1 MLYANVAVYKYCR
14 LRRYIESQG
23 GVVSS
28 SAQILSARRSFT
40 RLARFTNQLLRG
52 QLTCGPLTI
61 QQFYTLESLDEGPRT
76 MNDLAAQVGLH
87 QSTLTRIVD
96 RLERDGLVARRRDSK
111 EKRLVE
117 VALTGAGRKLYRA
130 LDREC
135 TTVAS
140 EMLKV
145 VPEEKAD
152 RSTPTTRSFRLFCG
166 IAAAPEKGRG
176 IVEGG
181 IRCEGCPPGI
191 DRVGMLWIVRT
202 CEIRQ
207 GGNGL
212 VPGRL
217 DGYACGS
224 GSPR

>member
-1 MLYANVAVYKYCR
+1 
-14 LRRYIESQG
+14 
-23 GVVSS
+23 
-28 SAQILSARRSFT
+28 
-40 RLARFTNQLLRG
+40 
-52 QLTCGPLTI
+52 
-61 QQFYTLESLDEGPRT
+61 

-145 VPEEKAD
+145 VPEEKRRACVEALD
-152 RSTPTTRSFRLFCG
+152 LLSRSIDPDNEKFQAILRDCCG
-166 IAAAPEKGRG
+166 T
-176 IVEGG
+176 
-181 IRCEGCPPGI
+181 
-191 DRVGMLWIVRT
+191 RVGMLWIVRT

>member
-1 MLYANVAVYKYCR
+1 
-14 LRRYIESQG
+14 
-23 GVVSS
+23 
-28 SAQILSARRSFT
+28 
-40 RLARFTNQLLRG
+40 
-52 QLTCGPLTI
+52 
-61 QQFYTLESLDEGPRT
+61 

-145 VPEEKAD
+145 VPEEKRRACVEALD
-152 RSTPTTRSFRLFCG
+152 LLSRSIDPDNEKFQAILRDCCGTR
-166 IAAAPEKGRG
+166 KG
-176 IVEGG
+176 EGN
-181 IRCEGCPPGI
+181 R
-191 DRVGMLWIVRT
+191 
-202 CEIRQ
+202 
-207 GGNGL
+207 
-212 VPGRL
+212 
-217 DGYACGS
+217 
-224 GSPR
+224 

>member
-145 VPEEKAD
+145 VPEEKRRACVEALD
-152 RSTPTTRSFRLFCG
+152 LLSRSIDPDNEKFQAILRDCCGTR
-166 IAAAPEKGRG
+166 KG
-176 IVEGG
+176 EGN
-181 IRCEGCPPGI
+181 R
-191 DRVGMLWIVRT
+191 
-202 CEIRQ
+202 
-207 GGNGL
+207 
-212 VPGRL
+212 
-217 DGYACGS
+217 
-224 GSPR
+224 

>member
-1 MLYANVAVYKYCR
+1 MFDRKGFIVAP
-14 LRRYIESQG
+14 
-23 GVVSS
+23 

-61 QQFYTLESLDEGPRT
+61 QQFYTLETLEGGPRS

-96 RLERDGLVARRRDSK
+96 RLERDGLVTRRRDPK

-117 VALTGAGRKLYRA
+117 VTLTGAGRKLYRA

-145 VPEEKAD
+145 VPEAQRKACVEALDLLSRSIDPDNEKFQAVL
-152 RSTPTTRSFRLFCG
+152 RGCCGTR
-166 IAAAPEKGRG
+166 KG
-176 IVEGG
+176 EGN
-181 IRCEGCPPGI
+181 R
-191 DRVGMLWIVRT
+191 
-202 CEIRQ
+202 
-207 GGNGL
+207 
-212 VPGRL
+212 
-217 DGYACGS
+217 
-224 GSPR
+224 